1 MVRSGEEPRPAGR
14 ATDGTGPASLREL
27 FLQGDPVETGVRTSI
42 LNSWRRSRSLGLSPD
57 TSDLPYREDFD
68 PGGRIVRAA
77 LPVLDRLQATFAGSQ
92 VNISV
97 ADANGTVLLRRFGDP
112 AMTRSLPA
120 IQVVPGFVFAEQ
132 VAGTNGI
139 GLALAER
146 QLIRVY
152 GAEHFAERSQQSACV
167 ALPVRDPLSG
177 CIEGVLCLG
186 YPRGFERPA
195 LGIAIRRA
203 AEGIERRL
211 LGQSSARERALLR
224 TYLATGADTA
234 GPHRGVALDA
244 LANEFH
250 PRDQA
255 ILRAKAAE
263 LISGAQLGAAEV
275 TLPDGRRVTLMS
287 RPVTS
292 ASGVRGIVIEA
303 VLSVSPAGEPLA
315 IPHQMDEL
323 SGLTAL
329 AVPLSARPALALPSG
344 HVAASVDPVVTP
356 HRDGRADLSTV
367 GASEPATA
375 TGAPSVAT
383 VSKPAAADGTVA
395 NVPEAV
401 MADGTAPNAP
411 EPVTADSRRPTAGFA
426 TADGGKAPA
435 VPAAGDGVQ
444 APAVPAAGGVQA
456 PIEPATADS
465 GRSPVEP
472 VEPEDGDR
480 SAARSVA
487 AEGRT
492 AGLTPT
498 GSHPGTAEPVT
509 PGTAEPVTPDSTHA
523 QAAPAPDSTRAQ
535 AEPVTTAGTRAQA
548 APDSTLPE
556 PEAPPTAAG
565 APTGAQPAQGL
576 AAAGGGGAAAEHSEA
591 AFPARGLVMLGEP
604 QVGAYALAARRR
616 LELLSEA
623 STRIGTTLDVRRTAE
638 ELAETAV
645 PGLADFVTIDLPDA
659 VLRGEES
666 ADPLA
671 DLRRTVVHGIR
682 EGLPFTPPGKR
693 VDFGPTTPQL
703 RCLSSGEAVLEPDLK
718 AAAGWLAQDPE
729 HTARLLAHVHSLIAV
744 PLVARGVVLG
754 VAGFY
759 RAGSPFGDDD
769 RSLAQELASRAALS
783 IDNARRYTHERTMVL
798 ALQRRLLPHGLPD
811 QDAVEVAH
819 RYLPAE
825 SDVGGDWYDVIPLS
839 GARVGLLVGDVVGH
853 GMLSAATMGRLRTAA
868 RSFAELDFP
877 PEEVLTHLDNLVG
890 RLDRDDPDGKGA
902 GVIGATCLYAVY
914 DPTVQRCL
922 MARAGHPPPAVVRPD
937 GTVNYPDLPAG
948 PPLGLG
954 GLPFDAVEVGLPAGS
969 QLVMYTDG
977 LIEDRH
983 RDVDLVLEQ
992 LREALAHPE
1001 RAPEETCQ
1009 AVLDTVA
1016 PAHPHDDIA
1025 LLVARV
1031 HALDP
1036 DRIATWELSADPA
1049 LVGEVRASAMRWLS
1063 DRGLGETAFAAE
1075 LILSELI
1082 TNAIRHGAGPIRVR
1096 LLYRRTLICEVSD
1109 ASNTA
1114 PHLRRA
1120 ASTDEGGRGL
1130 FLVAQLSQ
1138 SWGTRYLPE
1147 GKVIWAECG
1156 LDGRDAAW

>member
-1 MVRSGEEPRPAGR
+1 MVRSGEEPKPTGR
-14 ATDGTGPASLREL
+14 ATDGTGPASPREL
-27 FLQGDPVETGVRTSI
+27 FLQGEPVAEGVRTSI
-42 LNSWRRSRSLGLSPD
+42 LNSWQRSRSLGLSPD
-57 TSDLPYREDFD
+57 TLDLPYREDFD

-77 LPVLDRLQATFAGSQ
+77 VPVLDRLQAAFAGSQ

-112 AMTRSLPA
+112 SMARSLPA
-120 IQVVPGFVFAEQ
+120 IQVVPGFVFAER

-177 CIEGVLCLG
+177 RIEGVLCLG

-195 LGIAIRRA
+195 LGVAIRRA

-211 LGQSSARERALLR
+211 LAQSSAHEGALLR
-224 TYLATGADTA
+224 TYLAAGAGSGD
-234 GPHRGVALDA
+234 PHRGVAMDA
-244 LANEFH
+244 LANEFRS
-250 PRDQA
+250 RDEA
-255 ILRAKAAE
+255 ILKEKAAE
-263 LISGAQLGAAEV
+263 LISGAQRGAVEV
-275 TLPDGRRVTLMS
+275 PLPDGRRVTLVS

-292 ASGVRGIVIEA
+292 SSGVRGIAIEA
-303 VLSVSPAGEPLA
+303 VLPGAPVREPLA
-315 IPHQMDEL
+315 VPHQTDEL
-323 SGLTAL
+323 STLTA
-329 AVPLSARPALALPSG
+329 PLSAPRPAIILPPGHLAAVPG
-344 HVAASVDPVVTP
+344 PVITADGDGGPAGPHATAEPGAALSAAGDRRAVDPAAQNSGRGSAEPDTAGDH
-356 HRDGRADLSTV
+356 HRAAEPGTV
-367 GASEPATA
+367 GRSQDVAEPRATRSAADNRHAVDPAAQNSGRGSAEPDTAGDHHRAAEPGTVGRSQDVAEPRATRSAADNRHAVDPAAQNSGRGSAEPDTAGDHHRAAEPGTVGRSQDVGEPGATLMARGGRSASEP
-375 TGAPSVAT
+375 
-383 VSKPAAADGTVA
+383 D
-395 NVPEAV
+395 
-401 MADGTAPNAP
+401 
-411 EPVTADSRRPTAGFA
+411 
-426 TADGGKAPA
+426 
-435 VPAAGDGVQ
+435 
-444 APAVPAAGGVQA
+444 
-456 PIEPATADS
+456 
-465 GRSPVEP
+465 
-472 VEPEDGDR
+472 
-480 SAARSVA
+480 
-487 AEGRT
+487 
-492 AGLTPT
+492 TP
-498 GSHPGTAEPVT
+498 
-509 PGTAEPVTPDSTHA
+509 
-523 QAAPAPDSTRAQ
+523 
-535 AEPVTTAGTRAQA
+535 
-548 APDSTLPE
+548 L
-556 PEAPPTAAG
+556 
-565 APTGAQPAQGL
+565 
-576 AAAGGGGAAAEHSEA
+576 AAGGGGGPTDEHSEA
-591 AFPARGLVMLGEP
+591 AFPARALVMLGEP
-604 QVGAYALAARRR
+604 HVGAYALAARRR

-682 EGLPFTPPGKR
+682 EGLPFTAPGER
-693 VDFGPTTPQL
+693 IDFGPTAPQL
-703 RCLSSGEAVLEPDLK
+703 RCLTSGEAVLEPDLK

-729 HTARLLAHVHSLIAV
+729 HTARLLAHVQSLIAV
-744 PLVARGVVLG
+744 PLLARGVVLG
-754 VAGFY
+754 IASFY
-759 RAGSPFGDDD
+759 RFGASFGDDD

-783 IDNARRYTHERTMVL
+783 IDNARRYTHERSMVL
-798 ALQRRLLPHGLPD
+798 ALQRRLLPQGLPD

-839 GARVGLLVGDVVGH
+839 GSRVGLLVGDVVGH

-877 PEEVLTHLDNLVG
+877 PDEVLTHLDNLVG
-890 RLDRDDPDGKGA
+890 RLDREDPDGNGA
-902 GVIGATCLYAVY
+902 GVIGATCLYAIY
-914 DPTVQRCL
+914 DPTTQRCL
-922 MARAGHPPPAVVRPD
+922 MARAGHPPPALVHPD
-937 GTVNYPDLPAG
+937 GTVTYPELPAG

-954 GLPFDAVEVGLPAGS
+954 GLPFDAAEVDLPAGS

-983 RDVDLVLEQ
+983 RDVDVVLEQ
-992 LREALAHPE
+992 LREALARPE
-1001 RAPEETCQ
+1001 RAPEETCR

-1036 DRIATWELSADPA
+1036 DRIAGWEMSADPA

-1063 DRGLGETAFAAE
+1063 DRGLDEAAFAAE

-1082 TNAIRHGAGPIRVR
+1082 TNAIRHGAEPIRVR
-1096 LLYRRTLICEVSD
+1096 LLYGRTLICEVSD

-1156 LDGRDAAW
+1156 LDAA

>member
-1 MVRSGEEPRPAGR
+1 MVRSGEEPRPTGR
-14 ATDGTGPASLREL
+14 ATDGTGPAGLRER
-27 FLQGDPVETGVRTSI
+27 FLQGEPVQTGVRASI

-57 TSDLPYREDFD
+57 TFDLPYREDFD

-77 LPVLDRLQATFAGSQ
+77 VPVLDRLQATFAGSQ

-112 AMTRSLPA
+112 AMARSLPS

-177 CIEGVLCLG
+177 RIEGVLCLG
-186 YPRGFERPA
+186 YPRGFERPG
-195 LGIAIRRA
+195 LGVAIRRA

-224 TYLATGADTA
+224 TYLATGAAAA
-234 GPHRGVALDA
+234 GPLRGVALDA

-255 ILRAKAAE
+255 ILREKAAE
-263 LISGAQLGAAEV
+263 LISGAQRGAAEV
-275 TLPDGRRVTLMS
+275 TLPDGRRVTLVS
-287 RPVTS
+287 RPMTS
-292 ASGVRGIVIEA
+292 GSGVQGIVIEA
-303 VLSVSPAGEPLA
+303 VLSGSPVGEPFA

-323 SGLTAL
+323 SGLTVPVP
-329 AVPLSARPALALPSG
+329 AVPLSAARPALTLPSG
-344 HVAASVDPVVTP
+344 HVAVPPGPVVTT
-356 HRDGRADLSTV
+356 DGGGSDGGRSDGSDGSDGSAA
-367 GASEPATA
+367 GASKPATA
-375 TGAPSVAT
+375 A
-383 VSKPAAADGTVA
+383 
-395 NVPEAV
+395 
-401 MADGTAPNAP
+401 GTATSAP
-411 EPVTADSRRPTAGFA
+411 EPVTADSRRRTAGS
-426 TADGGKAPA
+426 ADT
-435 VPAAGDGVQ
+435 DGSH
-444 APAVPAAGGVQA
+444 ASA
-456 PIEPATADS
+456 EPATPDS
-465 GRSPVEP
+465 
-472 VEPEDGDR
+472 
-480 SAARSVA
+480 ARA
-487 AEGRT
+487 
-492 AGLTPT
+492 P
-498 GSHPGTAEPVT
+498 AEP
-509 PGTAEPVTPDSTHA
+509 
-523 QAAPAPDSTRAQ
+523 
-535 AEPVTTAGTRAQA
+535 A
-548 APDSTLPE
+548 APDSALTE
-556 PEAPPTAAG
+556 SDAAPMAGG
-565 APTGAQPAQGL
+565 APSSGPLSGAEPDRVL
-576 AAAGGGGAAAEHSEA
+576 AAGGGRGPTGEHSEA

-693 VDFGPTTPQL
+693 MDFGPTTPQL
-703 RCLSSGEAVLEPDLK
+703 RCLSSGEAVLEPDLN

-729 HTARLLAHVHSLIAV
+729 HTEHLLAHVQSLIAV

-759 RAGSPFGDDD
+759 RSGGSFGDDD

-922 MARAGHPPPAVVRPD
+922 MARAGHPPPALVRPD
-937 GTVNYPDLPAG
+937 GTVTYPDLPAG

-954 GLPFDAVEVGLPAGS
+954 GLPFDAVEVDLPAGS
-969 QLVMYTDG
+969 QLVLYTDG

-1036 DRIATWELSADPA
+1036 GRIATWELAADPA
-1049 LVGEVRASAMRWLS
+1049 LVGEVRASATRWLS
-1063 DRGLGETAFAAE
+1063 DHGLDETAFAAE

-1082 TNAIRHGAGPIRVR
+1082 TNAIRHGAEPIRVR
-1096 LLYRRTLICEVSD
+1096 LLYGRTLICEVSD
-1109 ASNTA
+1109 TSNTA

-1156 LDGRDAAW
+1156 LDAA

>member
-1 MVRSGEEPRPAGR
+1 MVRSGEEPRSAGR

-27 FLQGDPVETGVRTSI
+27 FLQGEPVETGVRTSI
-42 LNSWRRSRSLGLSPD
+42 LSSWQRCRSLGLSPD
-57 TSDLPYREDFD
+57 TLGLPFREDFD

-112 AMTRSLPA
+112 SMVRSLPA

-146 QLIRVY
+146 RLIRVY

-177 CIEGVLCLG
+177 RIEGVLCLG

-195 LGIAIRRA
+195 LGVAIRRA
-203 AEGIERRL
+203 ADGIERRL

-224 TYLATGADTA
+224 TYLATGAGTP

-244 LANEFH
+244 LATEFH

-255 ILRAKAAE
+255 ILREKAAE
-263 LISGAQLGAAEV
+263 LISGAQRGAAEV
-275 TLPDGRRVTLMS
+275 TLPDGRRVALVI

-292 ASGVRGIVIEA
+292 GAGVRGIAVEA
-303 VLSVSPAGEPLA
+303 VLSGSPAVEPLV

-323 SGLTAL
+323 SGLTAP
-329 AVPLSARPALALPSG
+329 AARPPITLPSG
-344 HVAASVDPVVTP
+344 HVAVAPGPVVTTEGNGGTASP
-356 HRDGRADLSTV
+356 GGTDGPGEHRGSGTPAVPVAAHSDPPAAGPATADGRRT
-367 GASEPATA
+367 ASEPAASGSDRTTA
-375 TGAPSVAT
+375 DP
-383 VSKPAAADGTVA
+383 GTV
-395 NVPEAV
+395 
-401 MADGTAPNAP
+401 G
-411 EPVTADSRRPTAGFA
+411 
-426 TADGGKAPA
+426 TADGGRGL
-435 VPAAGDGVQ
+435 AG
-444 APAVPAAGGVQA
+444 PGGV
-456 PIEPATADS
+456 
-465 GRSPVEP
+465 
-472 VEPEDGDR
+472 
-480 SAARSVA
+480 
-487 AEGRT
+487 
-492 AGLTPT
+492 L
-498 GSHPGTAEPVT
+498 
-509 PGTAEPVTPDSTHA
+509 
-523 QAAPAPDSTRAQ
+523 
-535 AEPVTTAGTRAQA
+535 
-548 APDSTLPE
+548 
-556 PEAPPTAAG
+556 
-565 APTGAQPAQGL
+565 
-576 AAAGGGGAAAEHSEA
+576 AAGGGRGAGEHAEA

-693 VDFGPTTPQL
+693 VDFGPAAPQL
-703 RCLSSGEAVLEPDLK
+703 RCLGSGEAVLEPDLK
-718 AAAGWLAQDPE
+718 AAAGWLAQDAE
-729 HTARLLAHVHSLIAV
+729 HAAPLLAHVHSLIAV
-744 PLVARGVVLG
+744 PLLARGVVLG
-754 VAGFY
+754 VACFY
-759 RAGSPFGDDD
+759 RAEGSFGDDD

-783 IDNARRYTHERTMVL
+783 IDNARRFTHERTMVL

-877 PEEVLTHLDNLVG
+877 PDEVLTHLDNLVG
-890 RLDRDDPDGKGA
+890 RLDREDPDGKGA

-914 DPTVQRCL
+914 DPAAQRCL
-922 MARAGHPPPAVVRPD
+922 MARAGHPPPALVRPD
-937 GTVNYPDLPAG
+937 GTVTYPDLPAG

-954 GLPFDAVEVGLPAGS
+954 GLPFDTAEVDLPEGS
-969 QLVMYTDG
+969 QLVLYTDG

-983 RDVDLVLEQ
+983 RDVDVVLEQ
-992 LREALAHPE
+992 LSEALAHPE

-1009 AVLDTVA
+1009 AILDTVA

-1036 DRIATWELSADPA
+1036 GRIAAWELSADPA
-1049 LVGEVRASAMRWLS
+1049 LVGEVRASAIRWLS
-1063 DRGLGETAFAAE
+1063 DRGLDEAAFAAE

-1096 LLYRRTLICEVSD
+1096 LLYGRTLICEVSD

-1156 LDGRDAAW
+1156 LDAA

>member
-1 MVRSGEEPRPAGR
+1 MVRSGEEPRPTGR

-27 FLQGDPVETGVRTSI
+27 FLQGEPVETGVRPSI
-42 LNSWRRSRSLGLSPD
+42 LDSWQRCRSLGLSPD
-57 TSDLPYREDFD
+57 TLDLPYQEDFD

-77 LPVLDRLQATFAGSQ
+77 VPVLDRLQATFAGSK

-112 AMTRSLPA
+112 SMARSLPD

-152 GAEHFAERSQQSACV
+152 GAEHFAERSQQNACV

-177 CIEGVLCLG
+177 RIEGVLCLG

-195 LGIAIRRA
+195 LGVAIRRA

-224 TYLATGADTA
+224 TYLAAGAGTA
-234 GPHRGVALDA
+234 GLHGGVALGAVAD
-244 LANEFH
+244 EFH

-255 ILRAKAAE
+255 ILREKAAE
-263 LISGAQLGAAEV
+263 LISGAQRGAAEV
-275 TLPDGRRVTLMS
+275 TLPDGRRVTLVS

-292 ASGVRGIVIEA
+292 GSGVQGIAIEA
-303 VLSVSPAGEPLA
+303 VLPGSPGESLV
-315 IPHQMDEL
+315 IPHQTDEL
-323 SGLTAL
+323 SAL
-329 AVPLSARPALALPSG
+329 PAAPLSAARPAITLPSG
-344 HVAASVDPVVTP
+344 HLAAPSGPLVATDGDGATAAPGGTAGPVTP
-356 HRDGRADLSTV
+356 AEAPTAATPDSART
-367 GASEPATA
+367 PAGPAPTDSDRS
-375 TGAPSVAT
+375 PSV
-383 VSKPAAADGTVA
+383 PAAADG
-395 NVPEAV
+395 
-401 MADGTAPNAP
+401 DGPGP
-411 EPVTADSRRPTAGFA
+411 AG
-426 TADGGKAPA
+426 K
-435 VPAAGDGVQ
+435 
-444 APAVPAAGGVQA
+444 
-456 PIEPATADS
+456 
-465 GRSPVEP
+465 
-472 VEPEDGDR
+472 
-480 SAARSVA
+480 
-487 AEGRT
+487 
-492 AGLTPT
+492 
-498 GSHPGTAEPVT
+498 
-509 PGTAEPVTPDSTHA
+509 
-523 QAAPAPDSTRAQ
+523 
-535 AEPVTTAGTRAQA
+535 
-548 APDSTLPE
+548 
-556 PEAPPTAAG
+556 
-565 APTGAQPAQGL
+565 
-576 AAAGGGGAAAEHSEA
+576 HSEA

-638 ELAETAV
+638 ELAETAA

-666 ADPLA
+666 ADPIA

-744 PLVARGVVLG
+744 PLLARGVVLG
-754 VAGFY
+754 VASFY
-759 RAGSPFGDDD
+759 RAGSSFGDDD

-877 PEEVLTHLDNLVG
+877 PDEVLTHLDNLVG
-890 RLDRDDPDGKGA
+890 RLDREDPEGKGA

-914 DPTVQRCL
+914 DPTAQRCL
-922 MARAGHPPPAVVRPD
+922 MARAGHPPPALVHPD
-937 GTVNYPDLPAG
+937 GTVTYPDLPAG

-954 GLPFDAVEVGLPAGS
+954 GLPFDAVEVGLPEGS
-969 QLVMYTDG
+969 QLVLYTDG
-977 LIEDRH
+977 LIEDRN
-983 RDVDLVLEQ
+983 RDVDAVLEQ

-1031 HALDP
+1031 HAMDP
-1036 DRIATWELSADPA
+1036 GRIATWELSADPA
-1049 LVGEVRASAMRWLS
+1049 RVGEVRASATRWLS
-1063 DRGLGETAFAAE
+1063 DRGLDETGFAAE

-1082 TNAIRHGAGPIRVR
+1082 TNAIRHGAAPIRVR
-1096 LLYRRTLICEVSD
+1096 LLYGRTLICEVSD

-1147 GKVIWAECG
+1147 GKVIWAECD
-1156 LDGRDAAW
+1156 LDAAA

>member
-1 MVRSGEEPRPAGR
+1 MVRSGEESKPTGR
-14 ATDGTGPASLREL
+14 ATDGTGPASPREL
-27 FLQGDPVETGVRTSI
+27 FLQGEPVTEGVRTSI
-42 LNSWRRSRSLGLSPD
+42 LSSWQRSRSLGLSPD
-57 TSDLPYREDFD
+57 AFDLPYREDFD
-68 PGGRIVRAA
+68 TGGRIARAA
-77 LPVLDRLQATFAGSQ
+77 VPVLDQLQATFAGSQ

-112 AMTRSLPA
+112 SMARSLPD

-146 QLIRVY
+146 QLVRVY

-167 ALPVRDPLSG
+167 ALPVRDPLNG
-177 CIEGVLCLG
+177 RIEGVLCLG

-195 LGIAIRRA
+195 LGVAIRRA

-211 LGQSSARERALLR
+211 LAQSSAHEGALLQA
-224 TYLATGADTA
+224 YLTA
-234 GPHRGVALDA
+234 GAGAAGPRHGVVMDA
-244 LANEFH
+244 LATEFRS
-250 PRDQA
+250 RDEA
-255 ILRAKAAE
+255 ILREKAAE
-263 LISGAQLGAAEV
+263 LISGAQRGAVEV
-275 TLPDGRRVTLMS
+275 TLPNGRRVTLVS

-292 ASGVRGIVIEA
+292 GSGVRGIAIEA
-303 VLSVSPAGEPLA
+303 LLPGAPVGQP
-315 IPHQMDEL
+315 
-323 SGLTAL
+323 L
-329 AVPLSARPALALPSG
+329 AVPHQTDELPTLTVPLSTARPTIVLPPGRLAVVPGPVITADADAGPAGPLAADEPGSTLSAAGA
-344 HVAASVDPVVTP
+344 
-356 HRDGRADLSTV
+356 GRAV
-367 GASEPATA
+367 GAVAKDSGRGSTEP
-375 TGAPSVAT
+375 
-383 VSKPAAADGTVA
+383 D
-395 NVPEAV
+395 
-401 MADGTAPNAP
+401 
-411 EPVTADSRRPTAGFA
+411 
-426 TADGGKAPA
+426 
-435 VPAAGDGVQ
+435 
-444 APAVPAAGGVQA
+444 AAGGDLRA
-456 PIEPATADS
+456 AEPGTV
-465 GRSPVEP
+465 GRSQGVAETGAARRDFTARGGQNVAGSDTPLMAG
-472 VEPEDGDR
+472 GDR
-480 SAARSVA
+480 
-487 AEGRT
+487 
-492 AGLTPT
+492 
-498 GSHPGTAEPVT
+498 
-509 PGTAEPVTPDSTHA
+509 
-523 QAAPAPDSTRAQ
+523 
-535 AEPVTTAGTRAQA
+535 
-548 APDSTLPE
+548 
-556 PEAPPTAAG
+556 
-565 APTGAQPAQGL
+565 
-576 AAAGGGGAAAEHSEA
+576 GAADEHSEA
-591 AFPARGLVMLGEP
+591 AFPGRALVMLGEP
-604 QVGAYALAARRR
+604 HVGAYALAARRR

-671 DLRRTVVHGIR
+671 DLRRTVLHGIR
-682 EGLPFTPPGKR
+682 EGLPFTAPGER
-693 VDFGPTTPQL
+693 IDFGPTAPQL
-703 RCLSSGEAVLEPDLK
+703 RCLTRGEAVLEPDLK

-729 HTARLLAHVHSLIAV
+729 HTARLLAHVQSLIAV
-744 PLVARGVVLG
+744 PLLARGVVLG
-754 VAGFY
+754 IASFY
-759 RAGSPFGDDD
+759 RFGGSFGDDD

-783 IDNARRYTHERTMVL
+783 IDNARRYTHERSMVL

-839 GARVGLLVGDVVGH
+839 GSRVGLLVGDVVGH

-877 PEEVLTHLDNLVG
+877 PDEVLTHLDNLVG
-890 RLDRDDPDGKGA
+890 RLDREDPDGKGP
-902 GVIGATCLYAVY
+902 GVIGATCLYAIY
-914 DPTVQRCL
+914 DPTTQRCL
-922 MARAGHPPPAVVRPD
+922 MARAGHPPPALVHPD
-937 GTVNYPDLPAG
+937 GTVTYPELPAG

-954 GLPFDAVEVGLPAGS
+954 GLPFDAAEIDLPAGS

-983 RDVDLVLEQ
+983 RDVDVVLEQ
-992 LREALAHPE
+992 LREALARPQ
-1001 RAPEETCQ
+1001 RAPEETCR

-1036 DRIATWELSADPA
+1036 DRIAGWEMSADPA

-1063 DRGLGETAFAAE
+1063 DRGLDEAAFAAE

-1082 TNAIRHGAGPIRVR
+1082 TNAVRHGAEPIRVR
-1096 LLYRRTLICEVSD
+1096 LLYGRTLICEVSD

-1156 LDGRDAAW
+1156 LDAA

>member
-1 MVRSGEEPRPAGR
+1 MVRSGEEPKPAGR
-14 ATDGTGPASLREL
+14 ATEGTGPARLRER
-27 FLQGDPVETGVRTSI
+27 FLQGEPVETGVRPSI
-42 LNSWRRSRSLGLSPD
+42 LNSWQRCRSLGLSPG

-68 PGGRIVRAA
+68 PSGRIVRAA
-77 LPVLDRLQATFAGSQ
+77 VPVLDRLQATFAGSQ
-92 VNISV
+92 VNISI

-112 AMTRSLPA
+112 SMVRNLPA

-152 GAEHFAERSQQSACV
+152 GAEHFAERSQGSACV

-177 CIEGVLCLG
+177 RIEGVLCFG
-186 YPRGFERPA
+186 YPRGFEQPG
-195 LGIAIRRA
+195 LGVTIRRA

-211 LGQSSARERALLR
+211 LGQSSAHERALLR
-224 TYLATGADTA
+224 AYVASGAEGA
-234 GPHRGVALDA
+234 GLRRGGVRGAPA
-244 LANEFH
+244 HEFH
-250 PRDQA
+250 PRDRA
-255 ILRAKAAE
+255 ILMDKAAE
-263 LISGAQLGAAEV
+263 LISRAQRAAVDV
-275 TLPDGRRVTLMS
+275 TLPDGRRVTLVS
-287 RPVTS
+287 RPMVS
-292 ASGVRGIVIEA
+292 ASGVRGFAVEA
-303 VLSVSPAGEPLA
+303 VLPGSSAGEPLVL
-315 IPHQMDEL
+315 PHQLDTL
-323 SGLTAL
+323 PDL
-329 AVPLSARPALALPSG
+329 AALSAAPRAVRPSLTVPSG
-344 HVAASVDPVVTP
+344 HLAAAAALGPVAPGESA
-356 HRDGRADLSTV
+356 RADGDRVLAEPGKTV
-367 GASEPATA
+367 TAAEGRGAAGP
-375 TGAPSVAT
+375 GRT
-383 VSKPAAADGTVA
+383 VTVDGGRSAAGRD
-395 NVPEAV
+395 EAV
-401 MADGTAPNAP
+401 
-411 EPVTADSRRPTAGFA
+411 TAGEGRGA
-426 TADGGKAPA
+426 GGSGESVTADGG
-435 VPAAGDGVQ
+435 
-444 APAVPAAGGVQA
+444 
-456 PIEPATADS
+456 
-465 GRSPVEP
+465 
-472 VEPEDGDR
+472 R
-480 SAARSVA
+480 SAAGRDEAVTAGEGPGGARAGKGVTVGRGRGPARSGETVA
-487 AEGRT
+487 ADGGRG
-492 AGLTPT
+492 AVG
-498 GSHPGTAEPVT
+498 ER
-509 PGTAEPVTPDSTHA
+509 PDS
-523 QAAPAPDSTRAQ
+523 P
-535 AEPVTTAGTRAQA
+535 
-548 APDSTLPE
+548 
-556 PEAPPTAAG
+556 
-565 APTGAQPAQGL
+565 
-576 AAAGGGGAAAEHSEA
+576 
-591 AFPARGLVMLGEP
+591 FPARGLLMVGEP
-604 QVGAYALAARRR
+604 HVGAYALAARRR

-623 STRIGTTLDVRRTAE
+623 SARIGTTLDVRRTAE

-645 PGLADFVTIDLPDA
+645 PRLADFVTIDLPDA

-671 DLRRTVVHGIR
+671 DLRRTVVHGVR

-693 VDFGPTTPQL
+693 IDFGPTAPQL
-703 RCLSSGEAVLEPDLK
+703 RCLTSGEAVLEPDLE

-744 PLVARGVVLG
+744 PLLARGVVLG
-754 VAGFY
+754 IASFY
-759 RAGSPFGDDD
+759 RSGGSFGDDD
-769 RSLAQELASRAALS
+769 RSLAQELATRAALS

-868 RSFAELDFP
+868 RSYAELDFP
-877 PEEVLTHLDNLVG
+877 PDEVLTHLDNLVG
-890 RLDRDDPDGKGA
+890 RLDREDPDGKGA

-914 DPTVQRCL
+914 DPSVQQCV
-922 MARAGHPPPAVVRPD
+922 MARAGHPPPALVRPD
-937 GTVNYPDLPAG
+937 GTVTYPDLPAG

-954 GLPFDAVEVGLPAGS
+954 GLPFDAVEVDLPEGS
-969 QLVMYTDG
+969 QLVLYTDG

-983 RDVDLVLEQ
+983 RDVDVVLEQ
-992 LREALAHPE
+992 LRAALAHPE

-1049 LVGEVRASAMRWLS
+1049 LVGEVRASAMRRLADW
-1063 DRGLGETAFAAE
+1063 GLDETAFAAE

-1082 TNAIRHGAGPIRVR
+1082 TNAMRHGAGPIRVR
-1096 LLYRRTLICEVSD
+1096 LLYGSSLICEVSD

-1156 LDGRDAAW
+1156 LDAA

>member
-1 MVRSGEEPRPAGR
+1 VVRSGEEPKPAGR
-14 ATDGTGPASLREL
+14 ATDGTGPARLRER
-27 FLQGDPVETGVRTSI
+27 FLQGEPVDAGVRTYI
-42 LNSWRRSRSLGLSPD
+42 LNSWQRCRSLGLSPD
-57 TSDLPYREDFD
+57 RSDLPYREDFD
-68 PGGRIVRAA
+68 PGARIVRAA
-77 LPVLDRLQATFAGSQ
+77 VPVLDRLQAAFSGSQ
-92 VNISV
+92 INISV
-97 ADANGTVLLRRFGDP
+97 ADGNGTVLLRRFGDP
-112 AMTRSLPA
+112 SMARSLPA
-120 IQVVPGFVFAEQ
+120 IQRVPGFVFAEQ

-152 GAEHFAERSQQSACV
+152 GAEHFAERSQANACV
-167 ALPVRDPLSG
+167 AMPVRDPLSG
-177 CIEGVLCLG
+177 RIEGVLCFG
-186 YPRGFERPA
+186 YPRSFEQPA
-195 LGIAIRRA
+195 LGAAIRRA
-203 AEGIERRL
+203 AENIERRL
-211 LGQSSARERALLR
+211 LGQSSAHERALLR
-224 TYLATGADTA
+224 TYLATGGEA
-234 GPHRGVALDA
+234 GLHRGVAMDA
-244 LANEFH
+244 LAGEFH

-255 ILRAKAAE
+255 ILREKAAE
-263 LISGAQLGAAEV
+263 LISRGQRAAVDV
-275 TLPDGRRVTLMS
+275 TLPGGRRVTLVS
-287 RPVTS
+287 RPMAS
-292 ASGVRGIVIEA
+292 ASGVRGFAIEV
-303 VLSVSPAGEPLA
+303 VLSGASAGESLVL
-315 IPHQMDEL
+315 PHQADEL
-323 SGLTAL
+323 PDLAALTA
-329 AVPLSARPALALPSG
+329 APRSARSSITLPSG
-344 HVAASVDPVVTP
+344 H
-356 HRDGRADLSTV
+356 L
-367 GASEPATA
+367 ATA
-375 TGAPSVAT
+375 PVPAVAPYGDRGSAESGGAVPADGDGESGRRSAEPGGTVPADGDTVTAEGGRGATGGGMG
-383 VSKPAAADGTVA
+383 AADGGRDA
-395 NVPEAV
+395 LY
-401 MADGTAPNAP
+401 GG
-411 EPVTADSRRPTAGFA
+411 RRPAGGGRGA
-426 TADGGKAPA
+426 AGGDRDALYGGRVPADGGRG
-435 VPAAGDGVQ
+435 AGDG
-444 APAVPAAGGVQA
+444 G
-456 PIEPATADS
+456 S
-465 GRSPVEP
+465 GSP
-472 VEPEDGDR
+472 
-480 SAARSVA
+480 
-487 AEGRT
+487 
-492 AGLTPT
+492 
-498 GSHPGTAEPVT
+498 
-509 PGTAEPVTPDSTHA
+509 
-523 QAAPAPDSTRAQ
+523 
-535 AEPVTTAGTRAQA
+535 
-548 APDSTLPE
+548 
-556 PEAPPTAAG
+556 
-565 APTGAQPAQGL
+565 
-576 AAAGGGGAAAEHSEA
+576 
-591 AFPARGLVMLGEP
+591 FPARGLVMVGEP
-604 QVGAYALAARRR
+604 HVGAYALAARRR

-623 STRIGTTLDVRRTAE
+623 SARIGTTLDVRRTAE

-645 PGLADFVTIDLPDA
+645 PRLADFVTIDLPDA

-671 DLRRTVVHGIR
+671 DLRRTVLHGVR

-693 VDFGPTTPQL
+693 IDYGPTAPQL
-703 RCLSSGEAVLEPDLK
+703 RCLTRGEAVLEPDLK

-744 PLVARGVVLG
+744 PLLARGVVLG
-754 VAGFY
+754 IASFY

-868 RSFAELDFP
+868 RSFAELDFTP
-877 PEEVLTHLDNLVG
+877 DEVLTHLDNLVG
-890 RLDRDDPDGKGA
+890 RLDREDPDGKGA

-914 DPTVQRCL
+914 DPTEQRCL
-922 MARAGHPPPAVVRPD
+922 MARAGHPPPALVRPD
-937 GTVNYPDLPAG
+937 GTVSYPDLPAG

-954 GLPFDAVEVGLPAGS
+954 GLPFDAVEIDVPEGS
-969 QLVMYTDG
+969 QLVLYTDG

-983 RDVDLVLEQ
+983 RDVDVVLEQ
-992 LREALAHPE
+992 LRVALAHPE

-1036 DRIATWELSADPA
+1036 GRIARWELPADPA
-1049 LVGEVRASAMRWLS
+1049 LVGEVRSSAMRRLS
-1063 DRGLGETAFAAE
+1063 DWGLDETAFAAE

-1096 LLYRRTLICEVSD
+1096 LLYGRTLICEVSD

-1138 SWGTRYLPE
+1138 SWGTRYLSE

-1156 LDGRDAAW
+1156 LDAA

>member
-27 FLQGDPVETGVRTSI
+27 FLQGEPVESGVRTSI

-57 TSDLPYREDFD
+57 TFDLPYREDFD

-77 LPVLDRLQATFAGSQ
+77 VPVLDRLQATFAGSQ

-112 AMTRSLPA
+112 AMARSLPA

-177 CIEGVLCLG
+177 SIEGVLCLG
-186 YPRGFERPA
+186 YPRDFERPG
-195 LGIAIRRA
+195 LGVAIRRA

-224 TYLATGADTA
+224 TYLATGAGTA
-234 GPHRGVALDA
+234 GPLRGVALDA

-255 ILRAKAAE
+255 ILREKAAE
-263 LISGAQLGAAEV
+263 LISGAQRGAAEV
-275 TLPDGRRVTLMS
+275 ILPDGRRVTLVS

-292 ASGVRGIVIEA
+292 GTGVQGIAIEA
-303 VLSVSPAGEPLA
+303 VLSGSTVGEPFA
-315 IPHQMDEL
+315 IPHQADEL
-323 SGLTAL
+323 SGLTAP
-329 AVPLSARPALALPSG
+329 AVLLFAARPALTLPSG
-344 HVAASVDPVVTP
+344 HAAVPPGPVVST
-356 HRDGRADLSTV
+356 DGGGGTDGVRTDGSAA
-367 GASEPATA
+367 GA
-375 TGAPSVAT
+375 
-383 VSKPAAADGTVA
+383 SKPAT
-395 NVPEAV
+395 
-401 MADGTAPNAP
+401 ADGTAANAPEPATTDGTALSGP
-411 EPVTADSRRPTAGFA
+411 EPVTAEGRRHTAGSA
-426 TADGGKAPA
+426 TADGGPAPVEPAATVGGPAPTEPAATDGVPAPA
-435 VPAAGDGVQ
+435 
-444 APAVPAAGGVQA
+444 
-456 PIEPATADS
+456 EPATADS
-465 GRSPVEP
+465 GPAPVEPAATVGGPAPTEPAATDGVPAPAEPATADSGPSPVEP
-472 VEPEDGDR
+472 
-480 SAARSVA
+480 A
-487 AEGRT
+487 
-492 AGLTPT
+492 TPN
-498 GSHPGTAEPVT
+498 SIR
-509 PGTAEPVTPDSTHA
+509 
-523 QAAPAPDSTRAQ
+523 APAGP
-535 AEPVTTAGTRAQA
+535 A
-548 APDSTLPE
+548 APDSALAE
-556 PEAPPTAAG
+556 PDAAPTAGRAPSG
-565 APTGAQPAQGL
+565 AEPDPVL
-576 AAAGGGGAAAEHSEA
+576 AAGGGRRAAGEHSEA

-671 DLRRTVVHGIR
+671 DLRRTVVHGIH
-682 EGLPFTPPGKR
+682 EGLPFTPPGR
-693 VDFGPTTPQL
+693 RIDFGPTTPQL

-729 HTARLLAHVHSLIAV
+729 HTERLLAHVHSLIAV

-759 RAGSPFGDDD
+759 RAGGSFADDD

-922 MARAGHPPPAVVRPD
+922 MARAGHPPPALVHPD
-937 GTVNYPDLPAG
+937 GTVTYPDLPAG

-954 GLPFDAVEVGLPAGS
+954 GLPFDAVEVDLPAGS
-969 QLVMYTDG
+969 QLVLYTDG

-1036 DRIATWELSADPA
+1036 GRIATWELPADPA

-1063 DRGLGETAFAAE
+1063 DRGLDETAFAAE

-1082 TNAIRHGAGPIRVR
+1082 TNAIRHGAEPIRVR

-1156 LDGRDAAW
+1156 LEAA

>member
-27 FLQGDPVETGVRTSI
+27 FLQGEPVETGVRTSI
-42 LNSWRRSRSLGLSPD
+42 LNSWQRCRSLGLSPD
-57 TSDLPYREDFD
+57 TLDLPYREDFD
-68 PGGRIVRAA
+68 PGGRIARAA
-77 LPVLDRLQATFAGSQ
+77 APVLDRLQATFAGSQ

-112 AMTRSLPA
+112 SMARSLPA

-177 CIEGVLCLG
+177 RIEGVLCLG

-195 LGIAIRRA
+195 LGVAIRRA

-224 TYLATGADTA
+224 TYLATGAGTA
-234 GPHRGVALDA
+234 GPRRGVALDA
-244 LANEFH
+244 LANELH

-255 ILRAKAAE
+255 ILREKAAE
-263 LISGAQLGAAEV
+263 LISGAQRGATDV
-275 TLPDGRRVTLMS
+275 TLPDGRRVTLIS

-292 ASGVRGIVIEA
+292 GSGVRGIAIEA
-303 VLSVSPAGEPLA
+303 VLPGSPTGAPLV

-323 SGLTAL
+323 SGLTAP
-329 AVPLSARPALALPSG
+329 AVPLSAARPAITLPSG
-344 HVAASVDPVVTP
+344 HLAAAPGPVVT
-356 HRDGRADLSTV
+356 T
-367 GASEPATA
+367 E
-375 TGAPSVAT
+375 
-383 VSKPAAADGTVA
+383 ADG
-395 NVPEAV
+395 
-401 MADGTAPNAP
+401 GTAGLGRTDGPGSPADPAP
-411 EPVTADSRRPTAGFA
+411 TVPAHTAPTLAGPALADAARTAGQSA
-426 TADGGKAPA
+426 TADG
-435 VPAAGDGVQ
+435 
-444 APAVPAAGGVQA
+444 
-456 PIEPATADS
+456 
-465 GRSPVEP
+465 
-472 VEPEDGDR
+472 DR
-480 SAARSVA
+480 R
-487 AEGRT
+487 G
-492 AGLTPT
+492 
-498 GSHPGTAEPVT
+498 AEPVAT
-509 PGTAEPVTPDSTHA
+509 DSHRSTAEPVTPDGDRSTSEPLSTDSHRSTA
-523 QAAPAPDSTRAQ
+523 EPATPDSDRSTSEPFSTDSHRST
-535 AEPVTTAGTRAQA
+535 AEPAT
-548 APDSTLPE
+548 PDSDGLSPGE
-556 PEAPPTAAG
+556 PARPDGDRSTADRGAG
-565 APTGAQPAQGL
+565 ATVGRGREGGEPGEVL
-576 AAAGGGGAAAEHSEA
+576 AAGGGRGAVGEHSEA

-604 QVGAYALAARRR
+604 HVGAYALAARRR

-671 DLRRTVVHGIR
+671 DLRRTVVLGIS

-703 RCLSSGEAVLEPDLK
+703 RCLSRGEAVLEPDLK

-744 PLVARGVVLG
+744 PLLARGVVLG
-754 VAGFY
+754 VACFY
-759 RAGSPFGDDD
+759 RAGGSFGDDD

-877 PEEVLTHLDNLVG
+877 PDEVLSHLDDLVG
-890 RLDRDDPDGKGA
+890 RLDREDPDGKGA

-914 DPTVQRCL
+914 DPTSQRCL
-922 MARAGHPPPAVVRPD
+922 MARAGHPPPAIVHPG
-937 GTVNYPDLPAG
+937 GTVTYPDLPAG

-954 GLPFDAVEVGLPAGS
+954 GLPFDAVEVDLPEGS
-969 QLVMYTDG
+969 QLVLYTDG

-983 RDVDLVLEQ
+983 RDVDVVLEQ
-992 LREALAHPE
+992 LREALAHPD

-1031 HALDP
+1031 HAMDP
-1036 DRIATWELSADPA
+1036 RRIATWELSADPA

-1063 DRGLGETAFAAE
+1063 ERGLDEAGFAAE

-1096 LLYRRTLICEVSD
+1096 LLYGRTLICEVSD

-1156 LDGRDAAW
+1156 LDTA

>member
-27 FLQGDPVETGVRTSI
+27 FLQGEPVESGVRTSI
-42 LNSWRRSRSLGLSPD
+42 LDSWRRSRSLGLSPD

-77 LPVLDRLQATFAGSQ
+77 APVLDRLQATFAGSQ

-112 AMTRSLPA
+112 AMARSLPA

-177 CIEGVLCLG
+177 RIEGVLCLG

-195 LGIAIRRA
+195 LGVAIRRA

-224 TYLATGADTA
+224 TYLATGTGAA
-234 GPHRGVALDA
+234 GPLRGVALDV

-255 ILRAKAAE
+255 ILREKAAE
-263 LISGAQLGAAEV
+263 LISGAQRGAAEV
-275 TLPDGRRVTLMS
+275 TLPDGRRVTLVS

-292 ASGVRGIVIEA
+292 GSGVRGIAIEA
-303 VLSVSPAGEPLA
+303 VLAGSPVGEPFA
-315 IPHQMDEL
+315 IPHQSDEL
-323 SGLTAL
+323 SGLTAP
-329 AVPLSARPALALPSG
+329 AVPLSAARPALTLPSG
-344 HVAASVDPVVTP
+344 HAAALPGAVVAT
-356 HRDGRADLSTV
+356 DGGGGTDGDVRTDGV
-367 GASEPATA
+367 GADGVEAEGSAADAWKPATA
-375 TGAPSVAT
+375 DG
-383 VSKPAAADGTVA
+383 AAA
-395 NVPEAV
+395 
-401 MADGTAPNAP
+401 NAP
-411 EPVTADSRRPTAGFA
+411 EPVTTEGRRRTAA
-426 TADGGKAPA
+426 
-435 VPAAGDGVQ
+435 
-444 APAVPAAGGVQA
+444 
-456 PIEPATADS
+456 PATADA
-465 GRSPVEP
+465 GPALVEP
-472 VEPEDGDR
+472 AATGGDPAPADSGESPGEP
-480 SAARSVA
+480 A
-487 AEGRT
+487 T
-492 AGLTPT
+492 LN
-498 GSHPGTAEPVT
+498 GTRAP
-509 PGTAEPVTPDSTHA
+509 
-523 QAAPAPDSTRAQ
+523 AAPAAPDRAF
-535 AEPVTTAGTRAQA
+535 AEPDA
-548 APDSTLPE
+548 APAAPAAARAPGGAE
-556 PEAPPTAAG
+556 PDPV
-565 APTGAQPAQGL
+565 L
-576 AAAGGGGAAAEHSEA
+576 AAGGGRHAAGEHAEA

-666 ADPLA
+666 ADPLT
-671 DLRRTVVHGIR
+671 DLRRTVVHGIH
-682 EGLPFTPPGKR
+682 EGLPFTPPGER
-693 VDFGPTTPQL
+693 VGFGPTTPQL
-703 RCLSSGEAVLEPDLK
+703 RCLGSGEAVLEPDLK
-718 AAAGWLAQDPE
+718 VAAGWLAQDPE
-729 HTARLLAHVHSLIAV
+729 HTERLLAHVHSLIAV

-759 RAGSPFGDDD
+759 RAGGSFGDDD

-922 MARAGHPPPAVVRPD
+922 MARAGHPPPALVRPD
-937 GTVNYPDLPAG
+937 GTVTYPDLPAG

-954 GLPFDAVEVGLPAGS
+954 GLPFDAVEVDLPAGS
-969 QLVMYTDG
+969 QLVLYTDG

-992 LREALAHPE
+992 LRAALAHPE

-1036 DRIATWELSADPA
+1036 GRIATWELAADPA
-1049 LVGEVRASAMRWLS
+1049 LVGEVRAAALRWLS
-1063 DRGLGETAFAAE
+1063 GWGLDETAFAAE

-1082 TNAIRHGAGPIRVR
+1082 TNAIRHGADPIRVR
-1096 LLYRRTLICEVSD
+1096 LLYGRTLICEVSD

-1156 LDGRDAAW
+1156 LEAA